1 MKKNFFVG
9 RQEVINKILSAF
21 HSNNIVILRGEA
33 GVGKSA
39 LCKHI
44 MQENLIDGVKA
55 IKWIDYYVTGISTGF
70 PTEESVLYI
79 VDNFDGHYD
88 DELKIT
94 EIGQVSK
101 VLVNT
106 RDYHF
111 ANQFYE
117 IKLGALSMN
126 EAKQLLLLYNPN
138 IESGMIQKVVE
149 IANYNPAMLE
159 LMGTISKN
167 NTEKFLQI
175 LSEVNEDYRL
185 GQGDI
190 DVLIRLYINLAR
202 EYLMTNSC
210 EQAKI
215 WFERALEVS
224 ENNKKEL
231 HKADIFVGLSLVYSN
246 QQCYEKAMLCLEKAR
261 EATSSKRD
269 TIAIINQIARIMT
282 IQGRINE
289 AKEILLDCLNKY
301 GDDPVICAMIYNNLG
316 GIVKDEN
323 PEQALEY
330 YYKAL
335 KIKENQ
341 LIDYPSLAMT
351 YNNIAGIL
359 SDQNRYS
366 EAEGYLNKAY
376 KILQARVSDSDKRFK
391 IVSQN
396 LLKVKEKLGRSYG

>member
-1 MKKNFFVG
+1 MKNNFFVG

-21 HSNNIVILRGEA
+21 HANNIVILRGEA

-39 LCKHI
+39 ICRHI
-44 MQENLIDGVKA
+44 MQKNLIDGVKA
-55 IKWIDYYVTGISTGF
+55 IKWIDYNVAGISTEF
-70 PTEESVLYI
+70 PMEESVLYI
-79 VDNFDGHYD
+79 IDNFDGQYD
-88 DELKIT
+88 DESKIT

-101 VLVNT
+101 VLINT

-111 ANQFYE
+111 ANEFYE

-126 EAKQLLLLYNPN
+126 EAKRLLLLYNPD
-138 IESGMIQKVVE
+138 IEGGMIQKVVE

-159 LMGTISKN
+159 LMGVISKN

-185 GQGDI
+185 DQGET

-202 EYLMTNSC
+202 EYLMTNSY

-224 ENNKKEL
+224 ENNKVER
-231 HKADIFVGLSLVYSN
+231 HKVDIFIGLSLVYSN
-246 QQCYEKAMLCLEKAR
+246 QQCYEMAMSCLEKAK
-261 EATSSKRD
+261 ESASSKRD
-269 TIAIINQIARIMT
+269 TIAIINEIARIMT
-282 IQGRINE
+282 IQGRVNE

-301 GDDPVICAMIYNNLG
+301 GDEPVTCAMIYNNLG
-316 GIVKDEN
+316 GIIKEEN

-330 YYKAL
+330 YHRAL
-335 KIKENQ
+335 KIKANE
-341 LIDYPSLAMT
+341 LVDYPSLAMT

-359 SDQNRYS
+359 SNQKRYS
-366 EAEGYLNKAY
+366 EAEGYLNMAY
-376 KILQARVSDSDKRFK
+376 KILQMRVPESDKRFE

-396 LLKVKEKLGRSYG
+396 LLKVREKLGRSCR